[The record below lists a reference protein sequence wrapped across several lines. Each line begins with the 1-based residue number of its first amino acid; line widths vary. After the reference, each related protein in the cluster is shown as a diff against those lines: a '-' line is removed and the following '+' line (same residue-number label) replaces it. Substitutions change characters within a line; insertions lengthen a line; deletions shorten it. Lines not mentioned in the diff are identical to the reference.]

1 MDQQFANPYVV
12 AAAQPA
18 ERATF
23 IRKTY
28 FHLIGAIAAFIG
40 VEYYFLHA
48 EWARNLAISMV
59 NTSWLLVLG
68 LFMVASWVANKWALS
83 DASRGKQY
91 LGLGL
96 FIFAEAFIF
105 LPLLLIAITQ
115 GQGDAIPKAVIVT
128 GFLFLGLTATA
139 FLTKMDFSFLR
150 GFLTI
155 GGFVAL
161 GVIVSGVIFGFS
173 LGTWFSAAMVLF
185 AGASV
190 LYTTSQMIHQY
201 RTDQYVAA
209 SLSLFAGIA
218 LMFWYVLR
226 LFMSRN

>member
-1 MDQQFANPYVV
+1 MEPQYANPYTV

-23 IRKTY
+23 IRNTY
-28 FHLIGAIAAFIG
+28 LHLAGAIAAFIG
-40 VEYYFLHA
+40 IEAVLFNS
-48 EWARNLAISMV
+48 NLGDTIANKMMGL
-59 NTSWLLVLG
+59 NWLIILG
-68 LFMVASWVANKWALS
+68 LFMGVSWIADRWARS

-96 FIFAEAFIF
+96 TVVAWAVMF
-105 LPLLLIAITQ
+105 LPLLAYAKLYDPT
-115 GQGDAIPKAVIVT
+115 AIPKAATVT

-161 GVIVSGVIFGFS
+161 GVIVSGVIFGFA
-173 LGTWFSAAMVLF
+173 LGTWFSAAMVLL
-185 AGASV
+185 AGGSV
-190 LYTTSQMIHQY
+190 LYTTSQIIHQY
-201 RTDQYVAA
+201 RSDQYVAA
-209 SLSLFAGIA
+209 SLGLFAGIA
-218 LMFWYVLR
+218 LMFWYILQ
-226 LFMSRN
+226 LFMSRD